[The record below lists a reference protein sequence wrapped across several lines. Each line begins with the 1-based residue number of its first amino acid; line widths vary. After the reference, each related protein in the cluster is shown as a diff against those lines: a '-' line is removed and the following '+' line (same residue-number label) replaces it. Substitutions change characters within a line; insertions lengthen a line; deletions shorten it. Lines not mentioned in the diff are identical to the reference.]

1 MYSDRIY
8 NRVRCLSGLC
18 KKRKIALDIIKTQ
31 LIIKVDQMEEVYT
44 LGRKNDYY
52 KFTNL
57 PQPIEKGYNMITA
70 YVKPLEDIV
79 NEAISGHS
87 LERIEFRNNVAKHF
101 YFKRGSVNITKE
113 MPYGQKVQLELS
125 DDPSYDYKELHTEIG
140 GYSFMYKKEWLTDIQ
155 EEKKEMTVAEIEKEL
170 GYSVKIVDC
179 FLNEVK

>member
-1 MYSDRIY
+1 M
-8 NRVRCLSGLC
+8 
-18 KKRKIALDIIKTQ
+18 LDIIKTQ

-70 YVKPLEDIV
+70 KVKPLEEII
-79 NEAISGHS
+79 NEAIGGHN
-87 LERIEFRNNVAKHF
+87 LQRIEFKNNEIENV
-101 YFKRGSVNITKE
+101 YFKKSPANITKD
-113 MPYGQKVQLELS
+113 MPYGQTISLISTINPVC
-125 DDPSYDYKELHTEIG
+125 DYKEVGAEIG
-140 GYSFMYKKEWLTDIQ
+140 KYPFLYKKEWLTDIK

>member
-8 NRVRCLSGLC
+8 NRMRCLSGLC

-57 PQPIEKGYNMITA
+57 PQPIEKEHNMITA
-70 YVKPLEDIV
+70 KVKPLEEII
-79 NEAISGHS
+79 NEAISGNN
-87 LERIEFRNNVAKHF
+87 LERIEFKNNGMEHA
-101 YFKRGSVNITKE
+101 YFKKGSVNITKK
-113 MPYGQKVQLELS
+113 MSYGQTIYLTLS
-125 DDPSYDYKELHTEIG
+125 PDPNYDYKEVGAEIV
-140 GYSFMYKKEWLTDIQ
+140 GYSFMYKKEWLTDIK

>member
-8 NRVRCLSGLC
+8 NRMRCLSGLC

-57 PQPIEKGYNMITA
+57 PQPIEKEHNMITA
-70 YVKPLEDIV
+70 KVKPLEEIV
-79 NEAISGHS
+79 NEAISGHN
-87 LERIEFRNNVAKHF
+87 LERIEFKNNGMEHV
-101 YFKRGSVNITKE
+101 YFKKDSVSIAKD
-113 MPYGQKVQLELS
+113 MPYGQIISLI
-125 DDPSYDYKELHTEIG
+125 PTTTTNTAYDYRTFGKEIG
-140 GYSFMYKKEWLTDIQ
+140 EYSFMYKKEWLTDIK

-170 GYSVKIVDC
+170 GYSVKIV
-179 FLNEVK
+179 K